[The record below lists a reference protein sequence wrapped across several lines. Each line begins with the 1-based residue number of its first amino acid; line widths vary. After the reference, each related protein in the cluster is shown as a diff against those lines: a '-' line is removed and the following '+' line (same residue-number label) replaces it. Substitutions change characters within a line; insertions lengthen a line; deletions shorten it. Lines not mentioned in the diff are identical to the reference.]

1 MRQRG
6 FYIIALIALGLPI
19 LFPKSYFVE
28 VNGTA
33 IFFNAALAIGLNL
46 LMGYAGQV
54 SLGHAAFFA
63 IGAYSTAIL
72 TTRYGLSPYW
82 AILAGFFLNICVS
95 YILAKPLLKL
105 KGHYLAMATLGM
117 GIIVHILLVQTGKL
131 TGGPDGISNIPN
143 LSIFGFILNTDRKW
157 YWAAAILMLMTL
169 KISLNIADSRMGRA
183 FRALHTSEIAAQMM
197 RIDTTSAKTQVF
209 VLSALIASLTG
220 SMFAHQK
227 AFVSPDSFTFFFSIE
242 LVTMVVLGGLGSTYG
257 ALFGAAF
264 ITLLPELLSS
274 IENYEVMIFGLI
286 LMTTMMFF
294 PKGLYVTLIE
304 IFRTQLGV
312 KMALNS
318 WVNSKRIHRC

>member
-1 MRQRG
+1 MRHRE
-6 FYIIALIALGLPI
+6 FYAIMLVVLSLPI
-19 LFPKSYFVE
+19 LFPRSYFVE

-33 IFFNAALAIGLNL
+33 IFFNATLAIGLNL
-46 LMGYAGQV
+46 LMGYAGQI
-54 SLGHAAFFA
+54 SLGHAAFFG
-63 IGAYSTAIL
+63 IGAYATAIF
-72 TTRYGLSPYW
+72 TTRYGLSPYL
-82 AILAGFFLNICVS
+82 AMLAGIFLNFC
-95 YILAKPLLKL
+95 LAYGIARPLLRL

-117 GIIVHILLVQTGKL
+117 GIIVHIFLVQTGKL

-143 LSIFGFILNTDRKW
+143 LSVFGIVLNTDRKW
-157 YWAAAILMLMTL
+157 YWVAALLMLTTL
-169 KISLNIADSRMGRA
+169 KLSLNIADSRMGRA

-209 VLSALIASLTG
+209 VLSAVIASLIG
-220 SMFAHQK
+220 SLFAHQK

-286 LMTTMMFF
+286 LMTTMMFL
-294 PKGLYVTLIE
+294 PKGLYVTLVNVISYHM
-304 IFRTQLGV
+304 GV
-312 KMALNS
+312 KRALNA
-318 WVNSKRIHRC
+318 WTTSKRGP

>member
-1 MRQRG
+1 MRHKG
-6 FYIIALIALGLPI
+6 FYAIALIALGLPV

-46 LMGYAGQV
+46 LMGYAGQI

-63 IGAYSTAIL
+63 IGAYATAIL
-72 TTRYGLSPYW
+72 TTRYGLSPYL
-82 AILAGFFLNICVS
+82 AMLAGLFLNFCVS
-95 YILAKPLLKL
+95 YGLAKPLLKL

-117 GIIVHILLVQTGKL
+117 GIIVHIFLVQTGKL

-143 LSIFGFILNTDRKW
+143 LSIFGFVLNTDRRW
-157 YWAAAILMLMTL
+157 YWAAAILMLLTL
-169 KISLNIADSRMGRA
+169 KLSLNIADSRMGRA

-227 AFVSPDSFTFFFSIE
+227 AFVSPDSFTFFFSVE

-286 LMTTMMFF
+286 LMLTMMFF
-294 PKGLYVTLIE
+294 PKGIYATMVEALQ
-304 IFRTQLGV
+304 TQLGI

-318 WVNSKRIHRC
+318 WLTAKRTPKC

>member
-82 AILAGFFLNICVS
+82 AMLAGFFLNICVS

>member
-1 MRQRG
+1 MRHRE
-6 FYIIALIALGLPI
+6 FYVIMLITLSLPI
-19 LFPKSYFVE
+19 LFSQNYFVE

-33 IFFNAALAIGLNL
+33 IFFNAVLAISLNI
-46 LMGYAGQV
+46 LMGYAGQI
-54 SLGHAAFFA
+54 SLGHAAFFG
-63 IGAYSTAIL
+63 IGAYATAIF
-72 TTRYGLSPYW
+72 TTRYGFSPYL
-82 AILAGFFLNICVS
+82 AMLAGLFLNFCLS
-95 YILAKPLLKL
+95 YGLAKPLLKL

-117 GIIVHILLVQTGKL
+117 GIIVHIFLVQTGKL

-143 LSIFGFILNTDRKW
+143 LSVFGIVLNTDQKW
-157 YWAAAILMLMTL
+157 YWAAALLMLFTL
-169 KISLNIADSRMGRA
+169 KLSLNIADSRMGRA

-220 SMFAHQK
+220 SLFAHQK

-242 LVTMVVLGGLGSTYG
+242 LVTMVVLGGLGSPYG
-257 ALFGAAF
+257 PLFGAAF

-294 PKGLYVTLIE
+294 PKGLYVTILEGIQTH
-304 IFRTQLGV
+304 IGIKR
-312 KMALNS
+312 ALTT
-318 WVNSKRIHRC
+318 WTTSKRRP

>member
-1 MRQRG
+1 MRHRE
-6 FYIIALIALGLPI
+6 FYAITLIVLSLPI
-19 LFPKSYFVE
+19 LFSKSYFVE

-46 LMGYAGQV
+46 LMGYAGQI
-54 SLGHAAFFA
+54 SLGHAAFFG
-63 IGAYSTAIL
+63 IGAYATAIL

-82 AILAGFFLNICVS
+82 AMLAGLFLNFCIS
-95 YILAKPLLKL
+95 YGLARPLLKL

-117 GIIVHILLVQTGKL
+117 GIIVHIFLVQTGRL
-131 TGGPDGISNIPN
+131 TGGPDGISNIPS
-143 LSIFGFILNTDRKW
+143 LSVFGLVLNTDRRW
-157 YWAAAILMLMTL
+157 YWAAALLMLFTL
-169 KISLNIADSRMGRA
+169 KLSLNLADSRMGRA

-209 VLSALIASLTG
+209 VLSALIASITG

-264 ITLLPELLSS
+264 ITLLPEFLSF

-294 PKGLYVTLIE
+294 PKGLYVTLLE
-304 IFRTQLGV
+304 ALQTHMGV
-312 KMALNS
+312 KRALNA
-318 WVNSKRIHRC
+318 WTTSKRRPQC